1 MVQVHLGPP
10 NPHKPDFPS
19 SWESRTKLP
28 QLEHFFVRLIRVLSI
43 TVEHGEMVTFGVAS

>member
-10 NPHKPDFPS
+10 NP
-19 SWESRTKLP
+19 P
-28 QLEHFFVRLIRVLSI
+28 QARLSQFLGMSDKVASTRAFFVRLIRVLSI